1 MIDIYQEILEFEKMK
16 NIDRE
21 QLVENYIQQLIE
33 GMDYKTMECLVYD
46 TLKDNLSDYTDE
58 QLITEVEEYNP
69 ELLED
74 VTVWLVAQ
82 DP

>member
-1 MIDIYQEILEFEKMK
+1 MTDLYSEILEFTKMK

-21 QLVENYIQQLIE
+21 QLVENYVQQMIE

-46 TLKDNLSDYTDE
+46 TLKDNLADYTDE
-58 QLITEVEEYNP
+58 ELLTEVTDYYP

-74 VTVWLVAQ
+74 ADTV
-82 DP
+82 

>member
-1 MIDIYQEILEFEKMK
+1 MTDLYKEILEFNKMSF
-16 NIDRE
+16 DRN
-21 QLVENYIQQLIE
+21 QLVEDYIQQMIE

-46 TLKDNLSDYTDE
+46 TLKDNLADYTDE

-74 VTVWLVAQ
+74 ADTV
-82 DP
+82 

>member
-1 MIDIYQEILEFEKMK
+1 MTDLYKEILDFNKMSF
-16 NIDRE
+16 DRK

-46 TLKDNLSDYTDE
+46 TLKDNLTDYTDE
-58 QLITEVEEYNP
+58 QLITEVTDYYP

-74 VTVWLVAQ
+74 ADTM
-82 DP
+82 

>member
-1 MIDIYQEILEFEKMK
+1 MIDIYQEILEFTKMK

-21 QLVENYIQQLIE
+21 QLVEDYIQQLIE

-46 TLKDNLSDYTDE
+46 TLKDNLADYTDE

-74 VTVWLVAQ
+74 ADTV
-82 DP
+82 

>member
-1 MIDIYQEILEFEKMK
+1 MTFNRD
-16 NIDRE
+16 
-21 QLVENYIQQLIE
+21 QLVEDYIQQLIE

-46 TLKDNLSDYTDE
+46 TLKYNLSDYTDD

-74 VTVWLVAQ
+74 VTV
-82 DP
+82 

>member
-1 MIDIYQEILEFEKMK
+1 MSDLYSEILEFTKMK

-21 QLVENYIQQLIE
+21 QLVENYVQQMIE

-46 TLKDNLSDYTDE
+46 TLKDNLADYTDE
-58 QLITEVEEYNP
+58 ELLTEVTDYYP

-74 VTVWLVAQ
+74 ADTV
-82 DP
+82 

>member
-1 MIDIYQEILEFEKMK
+1 MTFNRD
-16 NIDRE
+16 
-21 QLVENYIQQLIE
+21 QLVEDYVQRLIE

-58 QLITEVEEYNP
+58 QLITEVGQYNP

-74 VTVWLVAQ
+74 IPA
-82 DP
+82 

>member
-1 MIDIYQEILEFEKMK
+1 MIDIYQEILEFTKMK

-21 QLVENYIQQLIE
+21 QLVEDYIQQLIE

-46 TLKDNLSDYTDE
+46 TLKDNLATYNDE

-74 VTVWLVAQ
+74 ADTV
-82 DP
+82 

>member
-1 MIDIYQEILEFEKMK
+1 MSDLYSEILEFTKMK

-21 QLVENYIQQLIE
+21 QLVEDYIQQLIE

-46 TLKDNLSDYTDE
+46 TMKDNLADYTDE

-69 ELLED
+69 ELLGD
-74 VTVWLVAQ
+74 ADTV
-82 DP
+82 

>member
-1 MIDIYQEILEFEKMK
+1 MSDLYTEILKFNKMSF
-16 NIDRE
+16 NRE

-46 TLKDNLSDYTDE
+46 TLKDNLTDYTDE

-74 VTVWLVAQ
+74 ADTV
-82 DP
+82 